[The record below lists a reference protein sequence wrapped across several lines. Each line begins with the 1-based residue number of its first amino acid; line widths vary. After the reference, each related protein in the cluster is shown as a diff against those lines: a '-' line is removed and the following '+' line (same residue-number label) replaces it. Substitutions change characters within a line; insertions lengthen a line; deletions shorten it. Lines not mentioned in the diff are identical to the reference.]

1 MTEIDSG
8 SRLDQLFSSTLKSIR
23 DNCTVLYNRI
33 SVEGYQE
40 CKDDILAVSGMAEDI
55 RDALLEYQVNNSKF
69 HAVVMSLKLG
79 WLDR

>member
-1 MTEIDSG
+1 M
-8 SRLDQLFSSTLKSIR
+8 
-23 DNCTVLYNRI
+23 LYDRV
-33 SVEGYQE
+33 SVDGYQE
-40 CKDDILAVSGMAEDI
+40 CQSDILAVSGMAEDI